1 MLTQFPD
8 PVCQQNQLQD
18 QCPIALALLY
28 FSNSGWSQKTLKSRP
43 PSKMITQFA
52 DPVCQT
58 FLVLVKSKHLVA
70 CLALILQMLT
80 MTMAETERT
89 ISRSFRKDGTKKP
102 SNCLMLLYLWSSK
115 IHKNWKFPLAP
126 MGVLAPGSE
135 HARPSAQPPIDTGGN
150 FQHTWLGDGLKKA
163 NSKHFSILQKQL

>member
-1 MLTQFPD
+1 MHNIASLGLLLQKRRRSMRMLTQFPD

-18 QCPIALALLY
+18 QCPIALALLH

-43 PSKMITQFA
+43 PSKMMTQFA
-52 DPVCQT
+52 GPVCQT

-70 CLALILQMLT
+70 CLAWILQMLT

-115 IHKNWKFPLAP
+115 IHKNWKQQ
-126 MGVLAPGSE
+126 S
-135 HARPSAQPPIDTGGN
+135 SC
-150 FQHTWLGDGLKKA
+150 WLLW
-163 NSKHFSILQKQL
+163 SWFIE